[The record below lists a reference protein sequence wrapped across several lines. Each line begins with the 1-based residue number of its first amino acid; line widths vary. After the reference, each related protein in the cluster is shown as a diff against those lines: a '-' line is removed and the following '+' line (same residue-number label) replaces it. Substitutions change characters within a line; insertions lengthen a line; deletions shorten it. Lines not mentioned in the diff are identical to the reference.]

1 MIDVQLL
8 ELQDEMSRNLT
19 RIAELLFD
27 SENWEVHEL
36 DERNIFSPVW
46 PDGDFLISRSL
57 LFFIFNISAY
67 LCICFFLIEFII
79 CQPCNNIFFSI
90 IYQETIF
97 YFYVLEW
104 LS

>member
-1 MIDVQLL
+1 MNCGLDLKTFISGSEMIDVQLL

-57 LFFIFNISAY
+57 LFLFLIFQLIFAFA
-67 LCICFFLIEFII
+67 FFL
-79 CQPCNNIFFSI
+79 
-90 IYQETIF
+90 
-97 YFYVLEW
+97 
-104 LS
+104 